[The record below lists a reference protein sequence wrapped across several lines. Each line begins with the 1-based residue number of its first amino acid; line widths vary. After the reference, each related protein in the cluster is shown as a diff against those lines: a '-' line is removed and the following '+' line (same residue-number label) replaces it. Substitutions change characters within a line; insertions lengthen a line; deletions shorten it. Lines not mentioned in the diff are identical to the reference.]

1 MQLNTKNKQQQQQ
14 EKNWAEELNR
24 YFSKED
30 IQMTNQHMKRCPSI
44 TKY

>member
-14 EKNWAEELNR
+14 NWAEELNR

-30 IQMTNQHMKRCPSI
+30 VQMTNQHMKRCSSV